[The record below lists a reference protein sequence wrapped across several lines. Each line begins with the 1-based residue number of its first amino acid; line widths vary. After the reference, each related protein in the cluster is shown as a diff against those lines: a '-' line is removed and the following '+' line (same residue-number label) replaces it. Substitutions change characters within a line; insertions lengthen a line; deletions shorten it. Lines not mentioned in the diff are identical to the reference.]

1 MLLRLFLIAS
11 LTAGLAIAT
20 SEASA
25 LTLVSL
31 SAKLKSPTAI
41 AFRPGN
47 LNPVIAEQ
55 GGRIV
60 TLRQG
65 KLIVLADLSDR
76 VGQQGGE
83 QGLLGIAYHPQ
94 YRENG
99 FVYIDYTDAAGDT
112 QIVRLQRGR
121 YDRLLKA
128 SATTVLSIRQPYAN
142 HNGGMAAFNPLAR
155 PGSADFG
162 LLYIGNGD
170 GGSGGDPQN
179 AAQDLSNAFGKILRI
194 DPNGRNS
201 ANGKYGIPA
210 ANPFVLAPKQGALS
224 EIYAYGVRNPQRF
237 AWDPANGTMYMADIG
252 QNIVEEVS
260 PVTAGANLGWNIWE
274 GSYRYAGRDGVDATN
289 PRGDAAMTFP
299 IVEYAHGDPL
309 LQRQTAVT
317 GLHVFRSNAVPA
329 LRNKVLFGDNP
340 QGELFYFDAD
350 RLPAGGV
357 TGMHRVLLQTAG
369 AEPKPLL
376 HLIREKNALQAKQ
389 PASRADLRF
398 GAAADGRLFL
408 LNKADGT
415 IRVLTR

>member
-1 MLLRLFLIAS
+1 MLLRLLLIAS

-99 FVYIDYTDAAGDT
+99 LVYIDYTDAAGDT

-142 HNGGMAAFNPLAR
+142 HNGGQLTFGP
-155 PGSADFG
+155 DG
-162 LLYIGNGD
+162 LLYIGMGD
-170 GGSGGDPQN
+170 GGASGDPAN
-179 AAQDLSNAFGKILRI
+179 RAQSTNTLLGKVLRI
-194 DPNGRNS
+194 DVDGGNPY
-201 ANGKYGIPA
+201 AIPA
-210 ANPFVLAPKQGALS
+210 TNPFVAGGGLPEIWAIGLRNPWRFSFDRKLGAL
-224 EIYAYGVRNPQRF
+224 
-237 AWDPANGTMYMADIG
+237 WLADVG
-252 QNIVEEVS
+252 EHAREEVNRL
-260 PVTAGANLGWNIWE
+260 PKAAPALPNFGWNAWE
-274 GSYRYAGRDGVDATN
+274 GDLPYVPHPTPGTLIEPLAVYDHDVGCSIIGGYVYRGKAIPKLRGRYVFGDWCNGQLWTMTSAN
-289 PRGDAAMTFP
+289 PTRTD
-299 IVEYAHGDPL
+299 
-309 LQRQTAVT
+309 T
-317 GLHVFRSNAVPA
+317 GLRIAHLST
-329 LRNKVLFGDNP
+329 FGQDDS
-340 QGELFYFDAD
+340 GELY
-350 RLPAGGV
+350 L
-357 TGMHRVLLQTAG
+357 
-369 AEPKPLL
+369 
-376 HLIREKNALQAKQ
+376 
-389 PASRADLRF
+389 AST
-398 GAAADGRLFL
+398 DGRLFSL
-408 LNKADGT
+408 
-415 IRVLTR
+415 RP